1 MELNFS
7 EISSNSNLDN
17 DNTNNLK
24 YDFNKLNLKKEIKNE
39 VINKQVT
46 FNTYNTYWDPKPE
59 YEKVEPKKNNVSY
72 DDILNSMNMV
82 VINGR
87 LHFIPNNKFQ
97 NTQMT
102 PQQSTI
108 QNQNK
113 SIRQNVNQ
121 NVNQNVKQNVNQNVK
136 QNVNQNVKQNV
147 NQNSYIFDKY
157 FKNYQ
162 QEQAANEKPKVPLT
176 PDEIKRNIILHR
188 LKQIEERK
196 RIEQIKPKKL
206 LFNTSNINI
215 SQQGNN
221 PPNLNKLFRF
231 SNR

>member
-7 EISSNSNLDN
+7 EISSNSNSNLDN
-17 DNTNNLK
+17 DNSHSLK
-24 YDFNKLNLKKEIKNE
+24 YDFNNLNLKKEIKNE

-59 YEKVEPKKNNVSY
+59 YEKIEPKKNNVSY
-72 DDILNSMNMV
+72 NDILNSMNMV

-87 LHFIPNNKFQ
+87 LHFVPNNKFQ
-97 NTQMT
+97 NIQTN
-102 PQQSTI
+102 PQESTI

-113 SIRQNVNQ
+113 TQRQNVNQ
-121 NVNQNVKQNVNQNVK
+121 NGS
-136 QNVNQNVKQNV
+136 
-147 NQNSYIFDKY
+147 QNSYIFDKY

-162 QEQAANEKPKVPLT
+162 QEQAENEIPKVPLT

-215 SQQGNN
+215 SNQVNN

>member
-17 DNTNNLK
+17 DNSHSLK
-24 YDFNKLNLKKEIKNE
+24 YDFNNLNLKKEIKNE

-87 LHFIPNNKFQ
+87 LHFVPNNKFQ

-113 SIRQNVNQ
+113 SIRQNINQ
-121 NVNQNVKQNVNQNVK
+121 NVNQNINQNG
-136 QNVNQNVKQNV
+136 

-162 QEQAANEKPKVPLT
+162 QEQAANEIPKVPLT

>member
-17 DNTNNLK
+17 DNSHSLK
-24 YDFNKLNLKKEIKNE
+24 YDFNNLNLKKEIKNE

-87 LHFIPNNKFQ
+87 LHFVPNNKFQ

-113 SIRQNVNQ
+113 SIRQNINQ
-121 NVNQNVKQNVNQNVK
+121 NVNQNINQNG
-136 QNVNQNVKQNV
+136 

-162 QEQAANEKPKVPLT
+162 QKQAANEIPKVPLT

>member
-17 DNTNNLK
+17 DNSHSLK
-24 YDFNKLNLKKEIKNE
+24 YDFNNLNLKKEIKNE

-87 LHFIPNNKFQ
+87 LHFVPNNKFQ

-121 NVNQNVKQNVNQNVK
+121 NVNQNINQNG
-136 QNVNQNVKQNV
+136 

-162 QEQAANEKPKVPLT
+162 QEQAANEIPKVPLT

>member
-17 DNTNNLK
+17 DNNNSLK
-24 YDFNKLNLKKEIKNE
+24 YDFNNLNLKKDIKNE

-59 YEKVEPKKNNVSY
+59 YEKIEPKKNNVSY
-72 DDILNSMNMV
+72 NDILNSMNMV

-87 LHFIPNNKFQ
+87 LHFVPNNKFQ
-97 NTQMT
+97 NIQTN
-102 PQQSTI
+102 PQKSTI

-113 SIRQNVNQ
+113 SQRQNVNQ
-121 NVNQNVKQNVNQNVK
+121 NVNQNGS
-136 QNVNQNVKQNV
+136 
-147 NQNSYIFDKY
+147 QNSYIFDKY

-162 QEQAANEKPKVPLT
+162 QEQAENEIPKVPLT
-176 PDEIKRNIILHR
+176 PDKIKRNIILHR

-215 SQQGNN
+215 SHQSNN
-221 PPNLNKLFRF
+221 PQNLNKLFRF